1 MKTNKVLAIS
11 VILVLMLSA
20 AGLVYTNVLARPMGL
35 ATAPGLGAASSFS
48 ALAAL
53 AASSA
58 NTTTIAGDL
67 GLSTNLASSRTG
79 PWVVGGSEYF
89 GPGTLAADA
98 RTSAQGAFGNMA
110 SQTSD
115 GTWSLNPNPV
125 PGVWTAADSPTFSG
139 TLTLT
144 GDYSDVWVFQ
154 ISDSFTFTGSV
165 VMAGN
170 AQACNVFWQVASAAT
185 IASGSAFTGTL
196 IAGGDITLVSGAT
209 VSGRMLS
216 LDGAITTDNN
226 TISMPPCNSA
236 PGETGAQAG
245 PPDNPQPES
254 GSTEAYLG
262 TQTALTATAMANRAG
277 VPSTGGAPLQGDGS
291 AILLIGIIGLSGV
304 AIFFAL
310 RKLRQI
316 FGSK

>member
-1 MKTNKVLAIS
+1 MKTNKVLGIL

-20 AGLVYTNVLARPMGL
+20 AGLVYTNVLARPMGI

-48 ALAAL
+48 ALAAV

-67 GLSTNLASSRTG
+67 GLSTNLESSRTG
-79 PWVVGGSEYF
+79 PWVVDGSEYF
-89 GPGTLAADA
+89 GPGTLASDA
-98 RTSAQGAFGNMA
+98 RSSAQGAFGNMA
-110 SQTSD
+110 GQSSD

-125 PGVWTAADSPTFSG
+125 PGVWTAADSPSFSG

-154 ISDSFTFTGSV
+154 ISTDFTFSGAV

-170 AQACNVFWQVASAAT
+170 AQPCNVYWQVASDAT
-185 IASGSAFTGTL
+185 IASGSAFIGTL
-196 IAGGDITLVSGAT
+196 IAGNDITLVSGAT
-209 VSGRMLS
+209 VSGRILS
-216 LDGAITTDNN
+216 LDGALTTDNN
-226 TISMPPCNSA
+226 NISMPPCGSA
-236 PGETGAQAG
+236 PASL
-245 PPDNPQPES
+245 PDNPQPES
-254 GSTEAYLG
+254 GSTEAFIG
-262 TQTALTATAMANRAG
+262 TATAAAARAG

-291 AILLIGIIGLSGV
+291 ALLLTVIIGLSV
-304 AIFFAL
+304 IALFFAI

>member
-1 MKTNKVLAIS
+1 MKNNKLLAIS
-11 VILVLMLSA
+11 VILMLIFSA
-20 AGLVYTNVLARPMGL
+20 AGLIYTNVNARPLGI

-58 NTTTIAGDL
+58 NTTTVAGDL

-79 PWVVGGSEYF
+79 PWIVGGSEYF

-98 RTSAQGAFGNMA
+98 RTSASGVYGNLV

-125 PGVWTAADSPTFSG
+125 PGVWTAADSPSFSG

-154 ISDSFTFTGSV
+154 ISESMTFSGAV

-170 AQACNVFWQVASAAT
+170 AQACNVFWAVSSAAT
-185 IASGSAFTGTL
+185 IASGTSFIGTL

-209 VSGRMLS
+209 VSGRVLS
-216 LDGAITTDNN
+216 LDGSLTTDNN

-236 PGETGAQAG
+236 VVSL
-245 PPDNPQPES
+245 PDNPQPES
-254 GSTEAYLG
+254 GSTEAFIG
-262 TQTALTATAMANRAG
+262 TATAARAG

-291 AILLIGIIGLSGV
+291 TFLLIGIIGLTII
-304 AIFFAL
+304 ALFFAF